1 MNNFDKADQM
11 QPVFLDYDQ
20 KALDDAYDQAVYAPN
35 RDQVQAR
42 RDRNS
47 ELARQ
52 RLGEPLRLAYGPGRN
67 EQMDVFAA
75 PERDAPI
82 LVFVHGGAWR
92 AGRAR
97 SYAAPAEMLRHAGA
111 HYAVLDFDNTDDC
124 GGDLLVMAGQVR
136 RAVAWVYRNAAGFGG
151 DASRVYVAGTS
162 SGAHLGGVVTTTDWP
177 ADHELPGDVVKGFI
191 LCSGMYDLRA
201 PRLSKRSAYV
211 KFTDEME
218 AALSPQRHLA
228 RIHAPI
234 TLLYGS
240 YETPEFKRQS
250 REFAAA
256 LKAAG
261 KTVELIH
268 AEGYNHFEIQETLA
282 NPYGAMGRAVLERMK
297 LAPSPRAAPAA
308 RGVPLPT

>member
-1 MNNFDKADQM
+1 M
-11 QPVFLDYDQ
+11 QPVFLHYDQ

-67 EQMDVFAA
+67 EQMDLFAA
-75 PERDAPI
+75 PVRNAPV
-82 LVFVHGGAWR
+82 LVFIHGGAWR

-97 SYAAPAEMLRHAGA
+97 SYAAPAEMLLHAGVS
-111 HYAVLDFDNTDDC
+111 YVVLDFDNTDDC
-124 GGDLLVMAGQVR
+124 GGDLLVMAAQVR
-136 RAVAWVYRNAAGFGG
+136 RAVAWVYRNAARFAG
-151 DASRVYVAGTS
+151 DASRLYVAGTS
-162 SGAHLGGVVTTTDWP
+162 SGAHLGGVAATTDWP
-177 ADHELPGDVVKGFI
+177 GEFALPHDAVKGFV

-218 AALSPQRHLA
+218 AALSPQRHLS
-228 RIHAPI
+228 RIHAPV

-240 YETPEFKRQS
+240 HETPEFKRQS
-250 REFAAA
+250 QEFAAA
-256 LKAAG
+256 LEAAG
-261 KTVELIH
+261 KAVRLIH

-282 NPYGAMGRAVLERMK
+282 NPYGAMGRAVLEQME
-297 LAPSPRAAPAA
+297 LAPTLRAAPAA
-308 RGVPLPT
+308 RGAPLPT

>member
-1 MNNFDKADQM
+1 M
-11 QPVFLDYDQ
+11 QHVFLEYDQ
-20 KALDDAYDQAVYAPN
+20 QALDDAYDQAVYAPN

-67 EQMDVFAA
+67 EQMDVFATPA
-75 PERDAPI
+75 RDGPI
-82 LVFVHGGAWR
+82 LVFIHGGAWR

-97 SYAAPAEMLRHAGA
+97 NYAAPAEMLLHAGVN
-111 HYAVLDFDNTDDC
+111 YAVLDFDNTDDC
-124 GGDLLVMAGQVR
+124 GGNLLVMAEQVR
-136 RAVAWVYRNAAGFGG
+136 RAVAWVYRNAARIGG
-151 DASRVYVAGTS
+151 DASRLYLAGTS
-162 SGAHLGGVVTTTDWP
+162 SGAHLGGVVATTDWP
-177 ADHELPGDVVKGFI
+177 GEHKLPRDTVKGYT
-191 LCSGMYDLRA
+191 LCSGMYDLRG

-218 AALSPQRHLA
+218 AALSPQRHLD
-228 RIHAPI
+228 RILAPI

-240 YETPEFKRQS
+240 HETPEFKRQS
-250 REFAAA
+250 QAFAAA

-261 KTVELIH
+261 KTVQLIY

-282 NPYGAMGRAVLERMK
+282 NPYGTLGRAVLEQMG
-297 LAPSPRAAPAA
+297 LAPTLRATPAA
-308 RGVPLPT
+308 RGVPSPT